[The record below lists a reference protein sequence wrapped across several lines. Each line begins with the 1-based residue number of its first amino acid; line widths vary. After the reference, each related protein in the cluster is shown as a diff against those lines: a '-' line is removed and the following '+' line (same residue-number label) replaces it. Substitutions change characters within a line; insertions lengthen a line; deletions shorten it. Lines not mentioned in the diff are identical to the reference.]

1 MSDDDSWSAE
11 ITRRRVLGG
20 LLTVGAASSAAGAG
34 TMALFSDTESSTGNS
49 VQAGTLDLQV
59 NGSGSNAVVDVSNVA
74 PGGADSDSTTIRNDG
89 TLPGYLTFGVTGFE
103 NPENGV
109 NEPESDAT
117 RENDPR
123 GSSTGGDHT
132 GELAQSLLLKMKLVV
147 DDDESHYIVGGE
159 DEYELAATVRLGSY
173 PVNEAAEF
181 DDLQLDAGQEVE
193 FVTEYQISDNVGNEI
208 QSDSVVIDLVFALMQ
223 ERGQTVVPETREV
236 DASTI
241 DPGDDDA
248 GVRFDVTNDFGQEAT
263 ISALHVQ
270 PEDRDLELLSDERG
284 GSGYRNG
291 NYDFGA
297 DVYVDADTDGWVD
310 GGSGEFTVPGWIDLS
325 ADGYGGSADRK
336 AVVSAGED
344 ATVSLYAFRQT
355 QNGYPVDMSGEP
367 VRVTLDVTLA
377 DGTETFVPLTMTP
390 E

>member
-11 ITRRRVLGG
+11 ITRRRALGG
-20 LLTVGAASSAAGAG
+20 MFTLGAAASAAGAG
-34 TMALFSDTESSTGNS
+34 TMALFSDTESSTGNT
-49 VQAGTLDLQV
+49 VQAGTLDLTV

-74 PGGADSDSTTIRNDG
+74 PGNTGSDSTRIRNDG
-89 TLPGYLTFGVTGFE
+89 TLPGYLTFGVAGFA

-109 NEPESDAT
+109 NEPESGALLE
-117 RENDPR
+117 RDPR
-123 GSSTGGDHT
+123 GASSGGDHT
-132 GELAQSLLLKMKLVV
+132 GELAQSLDIKMKLLV
-147 DDDESHYIVGGE
+147 DGDPHYLVGDEN
-159 DEYELAATVRLGSY
+159 EYELASEVRLGAYSLNGDSG
-173 PVNEAAEF
+173 PA
-181 DDLQLDAGQEVE
+181 DLQLDAGQEIE
-193 FVTEYQISDNVGNEI
+193 FVTDYKISDNVRNEV
-208 QSDSVVIDLVFALMQ
+208 QSDSVVIDLAFALMQ

-241 DPGDDDA
+241 GPKGNNA
-248 GVRFDVTNDFGQEAT
+248 GVRFAVTNDFGQEAT
-263 ISALHVQ
+263 VSALHVQ
-270 PEDRDLELLSDERG
+270 PANTDLELLSDLQG

-310 GGSGEFTVPGWIDLS
+310 GGSGEFPVPGWIDLT
-325 ADGYGGSADRK
+325 ADGYDDNADRE
-336 AVVSAGED
+336 AVIAAGNT

-355 QNGYPVDMSGEP
+355 EGSYPFDMTDEP
-367 VRVTLDVTLA
+367 VRVTLDVTLN